1 MALTRD
7 YKETINERAERDPKF
22 ALSLMNEAISSFLT
36 GEPEAARIILREL
49 VNSTIGFE
57 MLAKRVNK
65 PSKSLHRMLSA
76 DGNPTM
82 DNLTDIFVAL
92 QNDLDFDVEVKLS
105 PHNKALHKERAKS
118 ARPVS

>member
-7 YKETINERAERDPKF
+7 YKETINERAARDPKF

-36 GEPEAARIILREL
+36 GEPEEARIILREL

-57 MLAKRVNK
+57 ILAKQLNK

-76 DGNPTM
+76 KGNPTM
-82 DNLTDIFVAL
+82 DNLTNIFVAL
-92 QNDLDFDVEVKLS
+92 QNDLDFDVKIKLS
-105 PHNKALHKERAKS
+105 SHNKMLHKERAKS
-118 ARPVS
+118 ARHVS

>member
-7 YKETINERAERDPKF
+7 YKETINERAERDPEF

-92 QNDLDFDVEVKLS
+92 QNDLDFDVEVKLLS
-105 PHNKALHKERAKS
+105 HNKALHKERAKS